1 METLEHLR
9 TLLHDR
15 RLLVVA
21 KETGIHYNTL
31 KSIRDDNAA
40 NPTYRVV
47 QSLYDYLTKGQACK
61 S

>member
-1 METLEHLR
+1 METLEQLR
-9 TLLHDR
+9 QLLHDR

-31 KSIRDDNAA
+31 KSIRDDEKA

-47 QSLYDYLTKGQACK
+47 QSLYEYLTRGQ